1 MNEVWSNQ
9 SDDWIRGA
17 TIDVVDYVFYHEMGH
32 ALIDIHN
39 IAIPGGEEDAADTL
53 SAYILAEFSGGSGAK

>member
-1 MNEVWSNQ
+1 MNEVWWDQ
-9 SDDWIRGA
+9 SDQWIRGA

-39 IAIPGGEEDAADTL
+39 IAIPGGE
-53 SAYILAEFSGGSGAK
+53 